1 MNVTT
6 NSTHPGGIP
15 LDDAPLKPI
24 HILAAAAVLGGA
36 ILDGYVLGIVGPA
49 LKLAKSE
56 MALSALSQGLIAA
69 SALIGVFIGGL
80 IFGNLA
86 DRFGRR
92 PVFSWNLISFFALSI
107 LQLFVQ
113 EVWQLVVLRLALGLA
128 IGVEYAVGT
137 SVLAEFSRRKGRGVL
152 LGSFS
157 VGWQIGFTVAFV
169 VGMFYEGTDWRFL
182 LATSAV
188 PALITFALRMGL
200 PETPMWLKANGRDAE
215 ARRVVDRHFGPE
227 YAVPEVTLKSDHSTG
242 HPSPRELLV
251 GPNKMQHLYS
261 GLFWFC
267 QVGPFFAIFTFI
279 GPVFDALGMKDET
292 TVNVWLNSLQIAGAI
307 FGLFLL
313 YWLTRR
319 SFVISTFAVMFAA
332 LLAIGVLHSPP
343 VWLMVA
349 LFAIYMFVAPAAN
362 NIQYVYPAEIFDT
375 RLRSTGVGFS
385 AAFSRISAASAVY
398 LLPFALE
405 KMGASAT
412 MLIMATFP
420 LLGLVLSI
428 FWAPETKR
436 KILR

>member
-1 MNVTT
+1 MISTT
-6 NSTHPGGIP
+6 RDVHSEGLQ

-36 ILDGYVLGIVGPA
+36 VLDGYVLGIVGPA
-49 LKLAKSE
+49 LHLAKGE
-56 MALSALSQGLIAA
+56 LALSALSQGLIAA

-80 IFGNLA
+80 IFGSLA
-86 DRFGRR
+86 DRFGRK
-92 PVFSWNLISFFALSI
+92 PVFSWNLISFVVLSL
-107 LQLFVQ
+107 LQYFVQ

-157 VGWQIGFTVAFV
+157 VGWQVGFTLAFI
-169 VGMFYEGTDWRFL
+169 VGTFYDGTDWRLL
-182 LATSAV
+182 LATSAI
-188 PALITFALRMGL
+188 PAIITFILRMGL
-200 PETPMWLKANGRDAE
+200 PETPMWLKARGRDAE

-227 YAVPEVTLKSDHSTG
+227 FAIPDVRIEETHA
-242 HPSPRELLV
+242 SPKELFV

-279 GPVFDALGMKDET
+279 GPVFDALGIQDET
-292 TVNVWLNSLQIAGAI
+292 TVNMSLNALQILGAV

-313 YWLTRR
+313 YWLSRR
-319 SFVISTFAVMFAA
+319 SFVISTFAIMFAA
-332 LLAIGVLHSPP
+332 LLAIGLLQSPP
-343 VWLMVA
+343 LWLLVS
-349 LFAIYMFVAPAAN
+349 LFGLYMFIAPAAN
-362 NIQYVYPAEIFDT
+362 NIEYVYPAEIFDT

-385 AAFSRISAASAVY
+385 AAFSRISAAAAVY

-405 KMGASAT
+405 KFGASAS
-412 MLIMATFP
+412 MLIMAIFP
-420 LLGLVLSI
+420 FAGLVLSI
-428 FWAPETKR
+428 LWAPETKR
-436 KILR
+436 KVLR

>member
-1 MNVTT
+1 MTT
-6 NSTHPGGIP
+6 PSAHPGGIP

-49 LKLAKSE
+49 LALAKSE

-86 DRFGRR
+86 DRYGRR
-92 PVFSWNLISFFALSI
+92 PVFSWNLISFFVLSL
-107 LQLFVQ
+107 LQFFVQ

-157 VGWQIGFTVAFV
+157 VGWQVGFTVAFI
-169 VGMFYEGTDWRFL
+169 VGTLYDGGDWRFL
-182 LATSAV
+182 LATSAI
-188 PALITFALRMGL
+188 PALITFVLRMGL
-200 PETPMWLKANGRDAE
+200 PETPMWLNARGRSAD
-215 ARRVVDRHFGPE
+215 ARRVIDRHFGPE
-227 YAVPEVTLKSDHSTG
+227 YAIPEVEPETT

-251 GPNKMQHLYS
+251 GPNKRQHLYS

-279 GPVFDALGMKDET
+279 IPVFDALGMQDET
-292 TVNVWLNSLQIAGAI
+292 TVNIWLNGLQIAGAI

-313 YWLTRR
+313 YWLSRR
-319 SFVISTFAVMFAA
+319 SFVIWTFAVMFVA
-332 LLAIGVLHSPP
+332 LLAIGALQSPP
-343 VWLMVA
+343 LWLIVA

-405 KMGASAT
+405 RMGASAT
-412 MLIMATFP
+412 MLIMAAFP
-420 LLGLVLSI
+420 LLGMVLSI
-428 FWAPETKR
+428 LWAPETKR